1 MIFESLLSDDDSIT
15 LIQNGGENSHFQ
27 NADNTYLSVSN
38 ELDISNNQAFSATES
53 CYLSDSEIEI
63 NLAGSAEE
71 GRSSDRE
78 QSEKLQQD
86 LASWTCYNRCSKLCL
101 DELLVLLRRYG
112 CVLPKD
118 ARTLLKTPIS
128 VENKTIFGGSY
139 VYLGIAAGLRR
150 ILGEES
156 SEDSIIELSV
166 NINGVPLYKS
176 ASTQLW
182 PILCQYEKS
191 DPFLVAIY
199 CGITKPKDCNLN
211 LQDFLDEYCNLKHNG
226 FFYND
231 KSYKIS
237 IRTFVC
243 DAPARQFLKN
253 IRSHNSHHG
262 CERCT
267 VKGVWEGR
275 VVFDGEFFEL
285 RSEERFNAV
294 DYEDHQN
301 GLCPLVIAGVL
312 CIKNFPIEYMHLVCL
327 RVVKRMLLWLNEGPL
342 LWLIEDCRLLQFQQQ
357 QISDRLN
364 SIRGK
369 MPSEFARQPRDLL
382 EVKRWKATEF

>member
-1 MIFESLLSDDDSIT
+1 MKNCNKIWLLG
-15 LIQNGGENSHFQ
+15 L
-27 NADNTYLSVSN
+27 
-38 ELDISNNQAFSATES
+38 
-53 CYLSDSEIEI
+53 
-63 NLAGSAEE
+63 
-71 GRSSDRE
+71 
-78 QSEKLQQD
+78 
-86 LASWTCYNRCSKLCL
+86 NRCFKLCL
-101 DELLVLLRRYG
+101 DELLVILRRYG

-118 ARTLLKTPIS
+118 ARTLLKTPTS
-128 VENKTIFGGSY
+128 VETKTMFGDSY
-139 VYLGIAAGLRR
+139 VHLGIAAGLRR

-191 DPFLVAIY
+191 NPFVVAIY
-199 CGITKPKDCNLN
+199 CGNTKPKDCNLY
-211 LQDFLDEYCNLKHNG
+211 LQDFLDEYCNLEHNG

-231 KSYKIS
+231 KAYKIS

-253 IRSHNSHHG
+253 IRSHNSYHG
-262 CERCT
+262 CECCT

-275 VVFDGEFFEL
+275 VVFDGEFCEL
-285 RSEERFNAV
+285 RSEERFKAV

-301 GLCPLVIAGVL
+301 GPCPLVTAGVL

-327 RVVKRMLLWLNEGPL
+327 GFVKHMLLWLIEGPL
-342 LWLIEDCRLLQFQQQ
+342 LWLIEDSVGFHNY
-357 QISDRLN
+357 N
-364 SIRGK
+364 SNKYQTG
-369 MPSEFARQPRDLL
+369 
-382 EVKRWKATEF
+382 